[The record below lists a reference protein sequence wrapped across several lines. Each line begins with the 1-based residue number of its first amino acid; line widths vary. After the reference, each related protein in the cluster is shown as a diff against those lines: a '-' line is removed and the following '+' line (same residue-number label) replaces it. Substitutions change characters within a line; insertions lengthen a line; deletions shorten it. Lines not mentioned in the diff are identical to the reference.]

1 VRGDVSTG
9 SYLLWVFVFAFQM
22 LRPQFG
28 SVVNVQLTP
37 QTLEAFERYVR
48 ATEARIDRQ
57 RARPET
63 FLYIDTIPDP
73 KREEVRAALKRG
85 DVVVEQLTTRDP
97 SATEID
103 VPGGII
109 HHWVGDVFLP
119 GLSLRQVLDFVE
131 DYDHH
136 QNVYPEVVRSRL
148 ISRDGNDF
156 KIALRLRYTKI
167 ITVTLNTEHDV
178 RYTELDPTHW
188 YARSAST
195 RIAEVKNAGSP
206 EESEKPVGHDG
217 GFLWRINS
225 YWAFVE
231 YDGGVDVEC
240 ESVSLTRDIPTGL
253 GWLLRPL
260 VTSIPRESLEHT
272 LVATRSGASARAGG
286 AHVGVGLALP
296 PTPGVWTFAGGA
308 RLG

>member
-1 VRGDVSTG
+1 MAAPVESSCVRRDSFTG
-9 SYLLWVFVFAFQM
+9 IRWICVLPLALQL
-22 LRPQFG
+22 LRPQFT

-37 QTLEAFERYVR
+37 QTVEAFERYVR
-48 ATEARIDRQ
+48 ATETRIDKE

-63 FLYIDTIPDP
+63 FLYIDTLPAP
-73 KREEVRAALKRG
+73 KREEVHASLKSG
-85 DVVVEQLTTRDP
+85 DVFMERLITHDA
-97 SATEID
+97 SGKEID

-109 HHWVGDVFLP
+109 HHWVGGVFIP
-119 GLSLRQVLDFVE
+119 GMSVRQLLDFVE

-156 KIALRLRYTKI
+156 KIALKFRYKKI

-178 RYTELDPTHW
+178 RYTELEPSHW

-217 GFLWRINS
+217 GFLWRMNS
-225 YWAFVE
+225 YWGYVE
-231 YDGGVDVEC
+231 RDGGVYVEC

-253 GWLLRPL
+253 GWLIRPL
-260 VTSIPRESLEHT
+260 VIGIPRESLQDT
-272 LVATRSGASARAGG
+272 LEATRSGASTRAGG
-286 AHVGVGLALP
+286 APVKVGLALP
-296 PTPGVWTFAGGA
+296 YFGT
-308 RLG
+308 LG

>member
-1 VRGDVSTG
+1 
-9 SYLLWVFVFAFQM
+9 M
-22 LRPQFG
+22 LSPQFG

-37 QTLEAFERYVR
+37 QTVEAFERYVQ
-48 ATEARIDRQ
+48 ATEARIDKQ

-63 FLYIDTIPDP
+63 FLFIDAFPEP

-85 DVVVEQLTTRDP
+85 DVFVEQLHTQEP
-97 SATEID
+97 SGKDIEI
-103 VPGGII
+103 PGGMI
-109 HHWVGDVFLP
+109 HDWVGDVFIP
-119 GLSLRQVLDFVE
+119 GLSVRQVLAFVE

-136 QNVYPEVVRSRL
+136 QDVYPEVARSRL
-148 ISRDGNDF
+148 IGRDGNAF
-156 KIALRLRYTKI
+156 KVALRLRYTKI
-167 ITVTLNTEHDV
+167 ITITLNTDHDV

-195 RIAEVKNAGSP
+195 RIAEVKNTGSR

-225 YWAFVE
+225 YWAFIE
-231 YDGGVDVEC
+231 RDGGVDVEC

-253 GWLLRPL
+253 GWLIRPL

-272 LVATRSGASARAGG
+272 LEATRSAASTRAGRG
-286 AHVGVGLALP
+286 PKSGKVSNGVGRASVSLENAFP
-296 PTPGVWTFAGGA
+296 SDADTGRMV
-308 RLG
+308 

>member
-1 VRGDVSTG
+1 MFIGTHLVC
-9 SYLLWVFVFAFQM
+9 VFVLASQM
-22 LRPQFG
+22 LSPQVPG
-28 SVVNVQLTP
+28 VVNVELMP
-37 QTLEAFERYVR
+37 QTVEAFERYVR
-48 ATEARIDRQ
+48 ATEARIDKQ

-73 KREEVRAALKRG
+73 KREEVQAALKRG
-85 DVVVEQLTTRDP
+85 DVFIEPLITRDP
-97 SATEID
+97 SGREID
-103 VPGGII
+103 VPHGIV
-109 HHWVGDVFLP
+109 HHWVGDVFVP
-119 GLSLRQVLDFVE
+119 GLSVRQVLDLVE

-156 KIALRLRYTKI
+156 KIALRLRYKKI

-195 RIAEVKNAGSP
+195 RIAELKNAGSP
-206 EESEKPVGHDG
+206 AESEKPVGHDG

-225 YWAFVE
+225 YWGYVE
-231 YDGGVDVEC
+231 RDGGVYVEC

-253 GWLLRPL
+253 GWLIRPL
-260 VTSIPRESLEHT
+260 VTGIPRESLEHT
-272 LVATRSGASARAGG
+272 LEATRSAASARI
-286 AHVGVGLALP
+286 GVAPEG
-296 PTPGVWTFAGGA
+296 
-308 RLG
+308 RKS

>member
-1 VRGDVSTG
+1 MSTRIYSVG
-9 SYLLWVFVFAFQM
+9 VFVLASQM
-22 LRPQFG
+22 LSPQVPG
-28 SVVNVQLTP
+28 IVSVELTP
-37 QTLEAFERYVR
+37 QTLEAFETYVR
-48 ATEARIDRQ
+48 ATEARIDKQ
-57 RARPET
+57 RVRPAT
-63 FLYIDTIPDP
+63 FLYIDTLPDP
-73 KREEVRAALKRG
+73 KGEEVRTALKRG
-85 DVVVEQLTTRDP
+85 DIFVERLNKYGP
-97 SATEID
+97 SSKEID

-109 HHWVGDVFLP
+109 HHWVGDIFVP
-119 GLSLRQVLDFVE
+119 GLSVRQVLDFVQ

-136 QNVYPEVVRSRL
+136 QDVYPEVVRSRL

-156 KIALRLRYTKI
+156 RIALRLRYKKI

-178 RYTELDPTHW
+178 RYTELDLTHW

-195 RIAEVKNAGSP
+195 RIAEVQNAGSP

-231 YDGGVDVEC
+231 HDGGVDVEC

-253 GWLLRPL
+253 GWLLQPL

-286 AHVGVGLALP
+286 AQVGVGLALP
-296 PTPGVWTFAGGA
+296 YFGIQG
-308 RLG
+308 

>member
-1 VRGDVSTG
+1 LFIGTHLVCVF
-9 SYLLWVFVFAFQM
+9 LLASRM
-22 LRPQFG
+22 LSPQFTG
-28 SVVNVQLTP
+28 VVNVELSP

-48 ATEARIDRQ
+48 ATKVRIDKE

-63 FLYIDTIPDP
+63 FLYIDTLPVP
-73 KREEVRAALKRG
+73 KREEVQAALKRG
-85 DVVVEQLTTRDP
+85 DCFVARLNTHDP
-97 SATEID
+97 SGNEID

-109 HHWVGDVFLP
+109 HHWVGDVFVP
-119 GLSLRQVLDFVE
+119 GLSLRQVLDFVQ

-156 KIALRLRYTKI
+156 KIALRLRYKKI

-178 RYTELDPTHW
+178 RYTELDATHW

-195 RIAEVKNAGSP
+195 RVAEVKNAGSAD
-206 EESEKPVGHDG
+206 ESEKPVGHDG

-225 YWAFVE
+225 YWGYVE
-231 YDGGVDVEC
+231 RDGGVYVEC

-253 GWLLRPL
+253 GWLIRPL
-260 VTSIPRESLEHT
+260 VTNIPQESLEHT
-272 LVATRSGASARAGG
+272 LEATRSAASARS
-286 AHVGVGLALP
+286 GVAP
-296 PTPGVWTFAGGA
+296 ES
-308 RLG
+308 RKS